1 MKVSI
6 FTIYILSLK
15 NGFLIESAINV
26 LGNWIADR
34 NLFGNYEAKNCPNY
48 VIQQFCN
55 VSIEQYCTSCAV
67 FFRP

>member
-55 VSIEQYCTSCAV
+55 VSIE
-67 FFRP
+67 